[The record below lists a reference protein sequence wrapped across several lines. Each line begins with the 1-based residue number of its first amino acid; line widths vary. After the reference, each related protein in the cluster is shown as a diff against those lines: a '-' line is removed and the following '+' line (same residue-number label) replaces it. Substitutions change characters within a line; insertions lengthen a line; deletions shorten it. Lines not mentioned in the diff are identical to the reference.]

1 MSIPNLFILNATGDV
16 LIEKHYVGVT
26 KRTIVD
32 LFWEQVSTY
41 EKHKEVLPII
51 TTSNY
56 YSISIHRSSLFLLT
70 AVNLDV
76 PPLLIIEAQHNI
88 FQMFVYYFKDKIT
101 ETLLRENFSLVYQLL
116 DEIIIGGFP
125 HTTELNQLSDMILPP
140 TMVSKVTGAFSVKDT
155 LPSAFHNTKTQWRKS
170 DCKYVTNEIK
180 IDIIEA
186 IDCILQASAAF
197 KAKAITSFINGSLE
211 CSVKLSGEPDLS
223 LNFNNARVINH
234 VQLHRC
240 IRISRWQKEQII
252 SFVPPDGKFTLM
264 KYRIPNAGQLPLE
277 ITPNIKLNKSHSTVK
292 IEINKSMNVDKTIDK
307 ILLEI
312 PFPAE
317 TLSFTLSATD
327 CKSWNSCYA
336 FEIKG
341 LSLSNLR
348 IDSNYFAFLSICP
361 SKSM

>member
-1 MSIPNLFILNATGDV
+1 MCVFVHPNQN
-16 LIEKHYVGVT
+16 EC
-26 KRTIVD
+26 
-32 LFWEQVSTY
+32 Y
-41 EKHKEVLPII
+41 EKHKEVPSII

-186 IDCILQASAAF
+186 IDCILQASSAF
-197 KAKAITSFINGSLE
+197 KAKAIVSFING
-211 CSVKLSGEPDLS
+211 
-223 LNFNNARVINH
+223 
-234 VQLHRC
+234 
-240 IRISRWQKEQII
+240 
-252 SFVPPDGKFTLM
+252 
-264 KYRIPNAGQLPLE
+264 QLPLD

-317 TLSFTLSATD
+317 TLSFTLSASHGKVSQDEITKIVRWHIGKFP
-327 CKSWNSCYA
+327 KSKTITLDGTVAMPSDWESNASPNIRVG

-348 IDSNYFAFLSICP
+348 VDSLAVHNVKYKPFKGVRHITKAGTYLIRCT
-361 SKSM
+361 